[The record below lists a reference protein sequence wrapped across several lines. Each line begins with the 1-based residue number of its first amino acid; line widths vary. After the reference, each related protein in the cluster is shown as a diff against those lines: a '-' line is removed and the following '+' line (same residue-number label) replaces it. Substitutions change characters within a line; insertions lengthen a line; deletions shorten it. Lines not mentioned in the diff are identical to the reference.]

1 MHSPDQFSETLPDE
15 IVYPEHTSGTD
26 RTRSFRTL
34 LQTILLRYRPPTR
47 AIQFSRTTRP
57 NQCQSVR
64 PTDQTTFPQS
74 TNYLDIFTARQPYRQ
89 NANELLLIQVR
100 CIPYGLG
107 QGRLIHKALDEPCKA
122 YYPHTFGLKSLD
134 FLLSALI
141 NRS

>member
-1 MHSPDQFSETLPDE
+1 M
-15 IVYPEHTSGTD
+15 
-26 RTRSFRTL
+26 RSFIPNTLRERTEPDHSGRYSRPFSSDTD
-34 LQTILLRYRPPTR
+34 LQTR
-47 AIQFSRTTRP
+47 AIQLSRTTRP